1 MDEAPATA
9 PPVAHPLDPLRAD
22 EIRAAVAAVRAS
34 GRITEGALFSTIT
47 LDEPAKA
54 AVIAYRPG
62 DKVDRRVHLLIV
74 PGPEASVIEAV
85 VALPAGEVVRWT
97 ERQDVRPALLFDDS
111 YRATVALRENSEW
124 RQAMLRRGITD
135 FDKVQIDPWPTGN
148 FGNPLE
154 EGRRIARCLSY
165 YREEPADN
173 GYARP
178 VEGVLAT
185 VDAARGIV
193 LEVIDLGVV
202 PMPEGRGSYR
212 PEDNQPLRSDL
223 RPLDIVQPEGVSFT
237 VESNRLAWQRWSMR
251 VSMDPLEGLVLHTI
265 GYDDGRVRPIMYRA
279 SICEMVVPYGDPGPL
294 HGWKNAFDV
303 GEWGLG
309 RMANSL
315 ALGCDCLGA
324 ITYLD
329 ATFASEHG
337 NPYVVENAICIH
349 EEDYGIL
356 WKHND
361 MNTGHTEV
369 RRSRRLVVSS
379 ISTVGNYEYG
389 FFWYFYLDGTIQL
402 EVKLTGIMSTQA
414 VGPDQDTPF
423 ASLVA
428 PGLAAPVHQHLFC
441 ARLDV
446 DIDGGP
452 VNEAYEISAEPLPTD
467 DDNPWGN
474 AFRQRS
480 VRLESERGA
489 RRDADPAGARH
500 WRFVNPGASNGLGRS
515 VAYKLVPGPTPTLH
529 AQPESSIGHRAG
541 FARHNLWVTPYAPD
555 ERRAAGDYPNQH
567 AGGDGLPGWT
577 EADRSLV
584 GTDIVAWHTF
594 GVTHLPRPEDWPV
607 MPVEYCG
614 FHLMPVGFFDRN
626 PSLDVPPPPGH
637 CD

>member
-1 MDEAPATA
+1 
-9 PPVAHPLDPLRAD
+9 
-22 EIRAAVAAVRAS
+22 VAAVRAS
-34 GRITEGALFSTIT
+34 GRINDGALFSTVT
-47 LDEPAKA
+47 LDEPAKD

-62 DKVDRRVHLLIV
+62 DKIDRRVHLLVV

-85 VALPAGEVVRWT
+85 VALPEGEVVRWT
-97 ERQDVRPALLFDDS
+97 ERQGVRPALLFDDS
-111 YRATVALRENSEW
+111 YRATVALRENPEW
-124 RQAMLRRGITD
+124 QKAMLKRGITD
-135 FDKVQIDPWPTGN
+135 FDEVQIDPWPTGN

-165 YREEPADN
+165 YREVPSDN

-193 LEVIDLGVV
+193 LEVIDLGAV

-212 PEDNQPLRSDL
+212 PEDNQPLRTDL

-237 VESNRLAWQRWSMR
+237 LESNHLTWQRWSMR

-315 ALGCDCLGA
+315 ALGCDCLGT

-379 ISTVGNYEYG
+379 VSTVGNYEYG

-414 VGPDQDTPF
+414 VGPDQQTPF

-441 ARLDV
+441 ARLDI

-452 VNEAYEISAEPLPTD
+452 VNEAFEISAEPLPAG

-480 VRLESERGA
+480 IRLESERGA
-489 RRDADPAGARH
+489 RRDADPACARH
-500 WRFVNPGASNGLGRS
+500 WRFVNPGASNGLGRP
-515 VAYKLVPGPTPTLH
+515 VAYKLVPGATPTLH
-529 AQPESSIGHRAG
+529 AQPDSSIGHRAG

-567 AGGDGLPGWT
+567 PGGDGLPGWT